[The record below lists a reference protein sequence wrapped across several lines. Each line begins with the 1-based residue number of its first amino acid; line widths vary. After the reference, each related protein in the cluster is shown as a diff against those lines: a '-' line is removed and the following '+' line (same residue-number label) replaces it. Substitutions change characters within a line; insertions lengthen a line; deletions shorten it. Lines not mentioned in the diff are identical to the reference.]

1 MVIFKYYMYH
11 KAMYPL
17 VVLFV
22 SWLSSSTTCTIQQC
36 IHWLSCLYHGYLQVL
51 HVPYSNVSTGC
62 LVCIMVIFKYYMY
75 HKAMYPLVVLFVSWL
90 SSSTTCTIKQCIPLV
105 VLFVSW
111 LSSSTTCT
119 IQQCIHWL
127 SCLYHG
133 YLQVLHVP

>member
-22 SWLSSSTTCTIQQC
+22 SWLSSSTTCTIKQCIPLVVLFVSWLSSSTTCTIKQC

-90 SSSTTCTIKQCIPLV
+90 SSSTTCTIKQCI
-105 VLFVSW
+105 
-111 LSSSTTCT
+111 
-119 IQQCIHWL
+119 HWL